1 MIDFFKLEHCLRDFY
16 SKITQEPSSVSID
29 LVVTEIRNNLL
40 EFDLSWSS
48 FEKLYVLELMNIEV
62 KARNPIARAIE
73 AEKELT
79 SVEIREKMK
88 GKILLNSEDYLT
100 IRGRLC

>member
-1 MIDFFKLEHCLRDFY
+1 M
-16 SKITQEPSSVSID
+16 S
-29 LVVTEIRNNLL
+29 
-40 EFDLSWSS
+40 
-48 FEKLYVLELMNIEV
+48 IEV

-88 GKILLNSEDYLT
+88 GKILLNS
-100 IRGRLC
+100 